1 MNNGIL
7 VACHDCALVQR
18 ISMPSKTGL
27 TRCKRCSALL
37 FRSST
42 DNIDRPFALYVTAL
56 ILFILANSFP
66 LLTLK
71 FEGQTETTTLIGGV
85 VTLYQQGMIGLA
97 LLVFLTIV
105 LVPFLQLISAIWA
118 LSALKFQ
125 IYKKSLPRL
134 LRLFVKSYPWGM
146 LEVFMLGI
154 FVAVVKLADMAGI
167 VMGVGAYCVGG
178 LIFIAAAAASSMDL
192 RLFWERIALSPPA
205 IPSDQIQ
212 RIPLVSCHSCHFL
225 SKIPLNISLQSFC
238 PRCGEPLHFRKVDS
252 LARTWALV
260 LAAAILYIPAN
271 VLPVMRTVS
280 MGSEQTDT
288 ILSGVIY
295 LMVNDMWPL
304 AIVIF
309 VASIFVPMMKL
320 VVLVYLLL
328 SVQLKSIR
336 FAKDRTFLYR
346 IIETVG
352 RWSMVDVYVVT
363 ILVALVK
370 MGSMATVEAQAGMV
384 AFAAVVVLTML
395 ATSTFDPRLIWDV
408 MEKNYD

>member
-18 ISMPSKTGL
+18 ISTLPKVGL
-27 TRCKRCSALL
+27 VRCKRCSALL
-37 FRSST
+37 FQSSA
-42 DNIDRPFALYVTAL
+42 DNIDRPLALYVTAL
-56 ILFILANSFP
+56 IFFILANSFP

-71 FEGQTETTTLIGGV
+71 FEGRIETTTLIGGV
-85 VTLYQQGMIGLA
+85 STLYQQGMIGLA
-97 LLVFLTIV
+97 LLVFLTTV
-105 LVPFLQLISAIWA
+105 LVPFVQLISAIWA

-146 LEVFMLGI
+146 MEVFMLGI

-167 VMGVGAYCVGG
+167 VMGVGAYCFGG

-192 RLFWERIALSPPA
+192 YLFWERIALSPSA

-212 RIPLVSCHSCHFL
+212 RVPLVSCHSCHFL
-225 SKIPLNISLQSFC
+225 SKTPLNRSLQSFC
-238 PRCGEPLHFRKVDS
+238 PRCGEPLHARKVDS

-280 MGSEQTDT
+280 MGSEQSDT

-336 FAKDRTFLYR
+336 FARDRTFLYR

-370 MGSMATVEAQAGMV
+370 MGSMATVEVQAGMV

-395 ATSTFDPRLIWDV
+395 ATLSFDPRLIWDV
-408 MEKNYD
+408 REKNYD

>member
-1 MNNGIL
+1 MNSGIL

-18 ISMPSKTGL
+18 IPTLPKVGL
-27 TRCKRCSALL
+27 IRCKRCSALL
-37 FRSST
+37 FRSSS
-42 DNIDRPFALYVTAL
+42 DNIDRPFALYVAAL
-56 ILFILANSFP
+56 IFFILANSFP

-71 FEGQTETTTLIGGV
+71 FEGRIETTTLIGGV
-85 VTLYQQGMIGLA
+85 VTLYRQGMIGLA
-97 LLVFLTIV
+97 LLVFLTTV
-105 LVPFLQLISAIWA
+105 LVPFLQLSSAIWA
-118 LSALKFQ
+118 LVALKFQ

-167 VMGVGAYCVGG
+167 VMGAGAYCFGG
-178 LIFIAAAAASSMDL
+178 LIFITAAATSSMDL
-192 RLFWERIALSPPA
+192 RLFWERIALSPSA
-205 IPSDQIQ
+205 VLSDQVQ
-212 RIPLVSCHSCHFL
+212 RAPLISCHSCHFL
-225 SKIPLNISLQSFC
+225 SKVPQKLSSQSFC
-238 PRCGEPLHFRKVDS
+238 PRCGEPLHPRKVDS
-252 LARTWALV
+252 LSRTWALV

-271 VLPVMRTVS
+271 MLPVMRTVS
-280 MGSEQTDT
+280 MGSEQNDT

-304 AIVIF
+304 ALVIF
-309 VASIFVPMMKL
+309 VASVFVPMMKL
-320 VVLVYLLL
+320 VVLIYLLL

-336 FAKDRTFLYR
+336 FTRDRTFLYR
-346 IIETVG
+346 IIETAG

-395 ATSTFDPRLIWDV
+395 ATSSFDPRLIWDV
-408 MEKNYD
+408 MEKDYD

>member
-192 RLFWERIALSPPA
+192 RLFWERITLSPPA

-304 AIVIF
+304 AIIIF

>member
-18 ISMPSKTGL
+18 ISKPSKTGL

-37 FRSST
+37 FRSGT

-225 SKIPLNISLQSFC
+225 SKIPPNLSLQSFC

-304 AIVIF
+304 AVVIF